1 MTTISRGL
9 FGLWFLLLNLAFVNC
24 DQDAIALD
32 LSHYHNYTS
41 LQHLFRRLEQ
51 DYPTLIK
58 LYSIGKSVQ
67 GRQLYVLRLSQ
78 GLDQVKENPLNDN
91 GDLAFAPNGK
101 PMFKY
106 VANMHGNEAVGR
118 QLVVFLAQYLAKG
131 YGKVERVT
139 RLLNTTDI
147 WLMPSLNPDGFAA
160 AQEGHC
166 YRRASNGGTGRS
178 NANGVDLNR
187 NFPDQFRDD
196 EQSLMQGRQPET
208 LAAMKWIVSNHF
220 VLSGNLHG
228 GSVVASYPFDD
239 SEQGKHGLSV
249 YSKSPDDAMFR
260 LDCIFLK
267 IFFKWKTLISSIDIF
282 RRLAKLYASNHATM
296 KTGHA
301 CSDDNFPGGITN
313 GAQWYDVPGGMED
326 FNYIHS
332 NCFEIT
338 MELSCCKYPAA
349 KELDKEWKLNF
360 ESLMKF
366 MEATHA
372 GVHGRCT
379 DIETQEPLYQ
389 AVIQVESIRHNVT
402 SNRNGQFW
410 RLLPPGEYRVR
421 VSAYGYHTSD
431 YQSVIVDQ
439 STSRSALPLTFQ
451 LRKESIGEI
460 EAQQQARLEEENRNE
475 GDEGKAE
482 TLQLNAD
489 GFLSEPEYLY
499 HHYEDLR
506 TRMAFFAHKYPNLS
520 RLYSIGKSAQGRDL
534 WVLEISDLPGVHEP
548 LEPGKLYTF

>member
-260 LDCIFLK
+260 LDCIFK
-267 IFFKWKTLISSIDIF
+267 DFFKME
-282 RRLAKLYASNHATM
+282 KL
-296 KTGHA
+296 
-301 CSDDNFPGGITN
+301 
-313 GAQWYDVPGGMED
+313 
-326 FNYIHS
+326 
-332 NCFEIT
+332 
-338 MELSCCKYPAA
+338 
-349 KELDKEWKLNF
+349 
-360 ESLMKF
+360 
-366 MEATHA
+366 
-372 GVHGRCT
+372 
-379 DIETQEPLYQ
+379 
-389 AVIQVESIRHNVT
+389 
-402 SNRNGQFW
+402 
-410 RLLPPGEYRVR
+410 
-421 VSAYGYHTSD
+421 
-431 YQSVIVDQ
+431 
-439 STSRSALPLTFQ
+439 
-451 LRKESIGEI
+451 
-460 EAQQQARLEEENRNE
+460 
-475 GDEGKAE
+475 
-482 TLQLNAD
+482 
-489 GFLSEPEYLY
+489 
-499 HHYEDLR
+499 
-506 TRMAFFAHKYPNLS
+506 
-520 RLYSIGKSAQGRDL
+520 
-534 WVLEISDLPGVHEP
+534 
-548 LEPGKLYTF
+548 